1 MRRALVAG
9 NWKMNKTIRE
19 GQALAREVAEGVARE
34 GLSRADVLLAP
45 PYLCLPAVAEAVSG
59 AGIGVAGQ
67 DCSPHPDG
75 AFTGEVSAAMLR
87 DAGAS
92 HVILGHSERRET
104 MGEGDALIARK
115 AAAAIAGGLRPILCL
130 GEPLP
135 TRRAGATLARIAH
148 QLDVFLQAAPPAAPP
163 RGLIVA
169 YEPVWAIGTG
179 LTATPEQA
187 QEAHAFIRERLAA
200 ACGLEWAREIRILY
214 GGSVK
219 PANAAAL
226 FSQPDVDGGL
236 IGGASLSGRDFLEI
250 VRAAQTGSDTHSQE

>member
-19 GQALAREVAEGVARE
+19 ARELAREVADGLARE
-34 GLSRADVLLAP
+34 GLSRADVLIAP
-45 PYLCLPAVAEAVSG
+45 PYLSLPTVAAAVSG
-59 AGIGVAGQ
+59 TGIGVAGQ
-67 DCSPHPDG
+67 DCSPHADG
-75 AFTGEVSAAMLR
+75 AFTGEVSVAMLR
-87 DAGAS
+87 DAGAD

-148 QLDVFLQAAPPAAPP
+148 QMDIFLQTALPPEPP
-163 RGLIVA
+163 RGLSVA

-179 LTATPEQA
+179 LTAAPEQA
-187 QEAHAFIRERLAA
+187 QEAHAFIRERLAG

-219 PANAAAL
+219 PDNAAAL
-226 FSQPDVDGGL
+226 FSQPDIDGGL
-236 IGGASLSGRDFLEI
+236 IGGASLSSRDFLEI
-250 VRAAQTGSDTHSQE
+250 IRAAQTSSHTHSKE